1 VDRSEVVSGELH
13 PPAPDRADELDLE
26 EFREADLTRKV
37 EMATERDGVTILH
50 RRERFPVP
58 GTRAERRAERA
69 VASCFVLAFLGAVAF
84 SVCYIVL
91 PWRYDINSSSY
102 TWFTPVLGVTMA
114 ASLFGFGFGAVLW
127 AKLLITEEES
137 VQERHDGRSEPADR
151 ETTVAVLA
159 DGIGMTGLAR
169 RSLLQR
175 TLGLSVLALGALAI
189 IPLGGLIKKPKSDL
203 FHTGWADG
211 IRLMTGDRRLVRPGD
226 LEAGSIATV
235 FPATEN
241 GLSTQV
247 VADSVV
253 LLIRLRPGQIV
264 HARPGQESFGWEDYL
279 AYSKICT
286 HAGCPASLYEQQTGR
301 LLCPCH
307 QSQFDLLQDAKPVFG
322 PAARPLPKLPITV
335 DDEGYFVAKADF
347 DEPIG
352 PSFWERP

>member
-1 VDRSEVVSGELH
+1 MTDAVGPSSTREQPD
-13 PPAPDRADELDLE
+13 PPDIDLDEYRRLDLE
-26 EFREADLTRKV
+26 EQAER
-37 EMATERDGVTILH
+37 ATQLDGVRIVH

-58 GTRAERRAERA
+58 GTRAEKRAERA
-69 VASCFVLAFLGAVAF
+69 VAACFLLAFLGALAF
-84 SVCYIVL
+84 VVCYVVL
-91 PWRYDINSSSY
+91 PWQYDLNSKSY

-114 ASLFGFGFGAVLW
+114 LSLIGFGLGAVLW

-137 VQERHDGRSEPADR
+137 VQERHSGRSTVKDR
-151 ETTVAVLA
+151 ETAAAVLT
-159 DGIGMTGLAR
+159 DGIAMTGLAR

-189 IPLGGLIKKPKSDL
+189 VPLGGLIKKPRAAL
-203 FHTGWADG
+203 FTTSWANG
-211 IRLMTGDRRLVRPGD
+211 VRLMTGDRRLIRPGD
-226 LEAGSIATV
+226 IEAGGIATV
-235 FPATEN
+235 FPAISD
-241 GLSTQV
+241 GLTTQV

-253 LLIRLRPGQIV
+253 LLIRLRPGQSV
-264 HARPGQESFGWEDYL
+264 RARPGQEDFGWQDYL

-335 DDEGYFVAKADF
+335 DDDGYFVARGDF
-347 DEPIG
+347 PEPIG

>member
-1 VDRSEVVSGELH
+1 VSNADDGRTLSSGT
-13 PPAPDRADELDLE
+13 PIPDIDLDEFRRADLEHQVDTAAEL
-26 EFREADLTRKV
+26 
-37 EMATERDGVTILH
+37 DGVTITH

-58 GTRAERRAERA
+58 GTKAERRAERA
-69 VASCFVLAFLGAVAF
+69 VAACFALCALGAVAF
-84 SVCYIVL
+84 TVCYVVL
-91 PWRYDINSSSY
+91 PWQYGVDDSY
-102 TWFTPVLGVTMA
+102 AWFTPVLGVTMA
-114 ASLFGFGFGAVLW
+114 LSLIGFGLGAVLW

-137 VQERHDGRSEPADR
+137 VQERHGGRSEIADR
-151 ETTVAVLA
+151 ETTSAVLA
-159 DGIGMTGLAR
+159 DGWAMTGIAR

-175 TLGLSVLALGALAI
+175 TLGLSVLAVSALAV
-189 IPLGGLIKKPKSDL
+189 IPLGGLIKKPKGEL
-203 FHTGWADG
+203 FRTGWADG
-211 IRLMTGDRRLVRPGD
+211 VRLMTGDRRLIRPGD
-226 LEAGSIATV
+226 LEAGGIATV
-235 FPATEN
+235 FPATED

-253 LLIRLRPGQIV
+253 LLIRLRPGQDPRP
-264 HARPGQESFGWEDYL
+264 RPGQESFGWQDYL

-335 DDEGYFVAKADF
+335 DDEGYFVATSDF
-347 DEPIG
+347 KEAIG